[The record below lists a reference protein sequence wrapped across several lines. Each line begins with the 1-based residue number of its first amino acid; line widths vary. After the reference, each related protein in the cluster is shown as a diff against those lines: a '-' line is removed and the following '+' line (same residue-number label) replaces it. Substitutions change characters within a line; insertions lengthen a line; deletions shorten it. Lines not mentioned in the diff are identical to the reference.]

1 MSAATI
7 HSTSN
12 TTKARFL
19 APGTHQR
26 PDAKG
31 AGKGQAKG
39 SAKERATALEAEQVN
54 PGDLVL
60 IPLSRLVHS
69 AFNVRKSGGQ
79 DVGELAALIK
89 AQGLLQNLV
98 VHPDETKRGKVTGDY
113 GVAAGGRRLR
123 ALSLLAKAGD
133 IPADKDILCRLIT
146 REEAIAAS
154 AAENSGREPMSV
166 ADTVTAFAA
175 MLASGAG
182 VEDVAVCFG
191 VSPLTVR
198 RRLKLASVSPK
209 LFALFREDGMN
220 LDQLM
225 ALAISDD
232 HAAQERAWEST
243 PPYNRHASTLRRQLL
258 GEGIDASRDTVA
270 RFVGLAAYEAAG
282 GPIVRDLFAEEDSGF
297 IADVPLLH
305 RFAMARLTTEADT
318 IKAEG
323 WGWVEA
329 RISFDHSERHRF
341 VDAPMGRR
349 EPSPKEKAQLDAL
362 AAEKEK
368 AEEALEA
375 LYQQDDVPEDQ
386 AEPLEALASK
396 AEAELDKLQ
405 RTMRRYTPEVMAHAG
420 VIVTIDYKGAMV
432 ATRGL
437 VKPEDRKQASKA
449 VAASTGEGID
459 GMDAEGEGGG
469 SKSVHSESLVRKL
482 TAHRTKA
489 LQIMLADNT
498 QVALASL
505 AQTLLMQLV
514 VQGPYGVG
522 RSPQS
527 VRANGC
533 DSELTRVADDMQA
546 SRAWVEMQ
554 SRLDNWRERIPG
566 DPDRLLTWLIGQP
579 QDTLLQLLSLCSA
592 LSLSVVASRETERR
606 GDALA
611 TAVGLDMADWW
622 SATSGAYLAQ
632 ISKAQIVG
640 AVSDAVSPEQALP
653 LGKMKK
659 GDAVAKAEAL
669 LDGKR
674 WLPSPLRSRRA

>member
-1 MSAATI
+1 MSALTA

-12 TTKARFL
+12 TNEAQFL
-19 APGTHQR
+19 APETRQQAGGKAQGKTRGTK
-26 PDAKG
+26 AKG
-31 AGKGQAKG
+31 REAITDD
-39 SAKERATALEAEQVN
+39 ATA
-54 PGDLVL
+54 GDLIAV
-60 IPLSRLVHS
+60 PLSRLVLSPLNMRKHGGE
-69 AFNVRKSGGQ
+69 NV
-79 DVGELAALIK
+79 DELAALIK
-89 AQGLLQNLV
+89 AQGLMQNLV
-98 VHPDETKRGKVTGDY
+98 VIPHQTKRGKETDLY
-113 GVAAGGRRLR
+113 GVIAGGRRLR
-123 ALSLLAKAGD
+123 ALKQLAGAGD
-133 IPADKDILCRLIT
+133 LSADAEIICKLTTI
-146 REEAIAAS
+146 EEAIAS
-154 AAENSGREPMSV
+154 SVAENSGREPMSV

-175 MLASGAG
+175 MLAAGAG
-182 VEDVAVCFG
+182 IEDVAVCFG
-191 VSPLTVR
+191 ISPLTVR
-198 RRLKLASVSPK
+198 RRLKLAGVSPK
-209 LFALFREDGMN
+209 LFALFRADKMN

-232 HAAQERAWEST
+232 HTAQERAWEST
-243 PPYNRHASTLRRQLL
+243 PPYSRHASTLRRQLL
-258 GEGIDASRDTVA
+258 GEEIDASRDTVA

-282 GPIVRDLFAEEDSGF
+282 GPVVRDLFAEEESGY
-297 IADVPLLH
+297 IADVALLH
-305 RFAMARLTTEADT
+305 RLAMARLTAEADT

-323 WGWVEA
+323 WSWAEA

-349 EPSPKEKAQLDAL
+349 EPSPKERAQLDAL

-375 LYQQDDVPEDQ
+375 LYQQDDAPEDQ

-405 RTMRRYTPEVMAHAG
+405 RTMLHYTPEVMAHAG

-449 VAASTGEGID
+449 AAASKGEGID
-459 GMDAEGEGGG
+459 DIDAEGEGGG

-527 VRANGC
+527 VRASGC

-579 QDTLLQLLSLCSA
+579 QDTLLELLSLCSA